1 MNPHVECT
9 GLNKKPAYA
18 ISMKGLLEKGFSTIW
33 KSDIKEYI
41 MKRNIGEFDKN
52 KQFLKAG
59 TQEVT
64 IKKAFSRKLRALVF
78 TRASVN
84 WTKVCGIILYYFSLF
99 QTV

>member
-18 ISMKGLLEKGFSTIW
+18 INMKGLLEKGFNTIW

-41 MKRNIGEFDKN
+41 MKRNIAEFGKN

-59 TQEVT
+59 
-64 IKKAFSRKLRALVF
+64 
-78 TRASVN
+78 
-84 WTKVCGIILYYFSLF
+84 ILF
-99 QTV
+99 